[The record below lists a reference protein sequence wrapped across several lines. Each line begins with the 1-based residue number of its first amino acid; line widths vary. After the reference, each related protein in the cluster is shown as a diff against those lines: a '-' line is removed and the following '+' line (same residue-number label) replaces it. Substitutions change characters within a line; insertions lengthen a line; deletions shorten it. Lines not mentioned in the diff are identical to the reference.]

1 MAYISVFSCVA
12 MNGSYLALKDELV
25 VGIDDDGL
33 KLRICRHQTQ
43 IALFFCGEVYLLH
56 CQPSVDEG
64 HHDITIRNLLRTVC
78 KQMSPSKSPR
88 PIIDSPLIRTKYEA
102 SG

>member
-1 MAYISVFSCVA
+1 MMAYISVFSCIS
-12 MNGSYLALKDELV
+12 MNGGYFALKDELV

-33 KLRICRHQTQ
+33 EVRVCRHQAQ

-64 HHDITIRNLLRTVC
+64 HHDIAIRNFL
-78 KQMSPSKSPR
+78 R
-88 PIIDSPLIRTKYEA
+88 PIIDSPRTRTKYEA